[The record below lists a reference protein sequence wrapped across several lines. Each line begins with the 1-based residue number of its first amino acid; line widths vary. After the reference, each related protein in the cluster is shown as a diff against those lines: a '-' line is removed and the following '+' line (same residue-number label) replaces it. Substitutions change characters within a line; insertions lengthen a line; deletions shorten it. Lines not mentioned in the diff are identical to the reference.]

1 MLIEC
6 AICGKS
12 YKTLESQLPKEKTVS
27 FSCKGCGTKLKIT
40 PLKNRPG
47 KNTTIIAVPADGS
60 GGDAYVAGP
69 GAGQSL
75 KDKIVSDIDKLPP
88 LPQVVFRVHELIAS
102 PDSSAKQIAKEI
114 ETDQAIA
121 AKVLRIANSAYYGMG
136 GKISSVQHASVV
148 LGYKT
153 LGEIVTIAGAEG
165 TLEGKLP
172 GYGYDTH
179 DLWEHSLAVAFG
191 SKTIALTRQPELA
204 NEAYTAGLIH
214 DIGKIILDPY
224 IVDQKEL
231 IDDYLER
238 EEKTFLDAENHFFGF
253 NHAEIAYEVCK
264 QWNFPESIAT
274 AIRFH
279 HGPSA
284 SNGHVLAYIL
294 HMADYQAKVSGTGYE
309 QDDYLYEIET
319 GTMDF
324 LGISHDEAGRISIET
339 MESMSQFSS

>member
-12 YKTLESQLPKEKTVS
+12 YKALESQLPKEKTVS

-69 GAGQSL
+69 GSGQTL
-75 KDKIVSDIDKLPP
+75 MEKIVSDIKQLSP
-88 LPQVVFRVHELIAS
+88 LPQVVFRVQELLAN
-102 PDSSAKQIAKEI
+102 PDSSAKEIAKEI

-172 GYGYDTH
+172 GYGYDTR

-191 SKTIALTRQPELA
+191 SKLIAQSTQPELA
-204 NEAYTAGLIH
+204 SEAYTAGLIH
-214 DIGKIILDPY
+214 DIGKIILDSY

-231 IDDYLER
+231 VDEYIEK
-238 EEKTFLDAENHFFGF
+238 EEKTFLDAEDHFFGF
-253 NHAEIAYEVCK
+253 NHAEIAYEICK
-264 QWNFPESIAT
+264 KWNFPESINA
-274 AIRFH
+274 AIRYH
-279 HGPSA
+279 HGPSG
-284 SNGHVLAYIL
+284 SDGHRLAYIL
-294 HMADYQAKVSGTGYE
+294 HMADYLAKVSGTGYE
-309 QDDYLYEIET
+309 EDDYLYELET
-319 GTMDF
+319 GTIDF
-324 LGISHDEAGRISIET
+324 LGISHDATGRISLET
-339 MESMSQFSS
+339 MESVGQFSS

>member
-12 YKTLESQLPKEKTVS
+12 YKALESQLPKEKTVS

-40 PLKNRPG
+40 PMKNRPG

-69 GAGQSL
+69 GTGQTL
-75 KDKIVSDIDKLPP
+75 IDKIISDIKQLSP
-88 LPQVVFRVHELIAS
+88 LPQVVFRVQELLAN

-172 GYGYDTH
+172 GYGYDTR

-191 SKTIALTRQPELA
+191 SKLIAENTEPELA
-204 NEAYTAGLIH
+204 SEAYTAGLIH
-214 DIGKIILDPY
+214 DIGKIILDSY

-231 IDDYLER
+231 IDEYIET
-238 EEKTFLDAENHFFGF
+238 EEKTFLDAEDHFFGF
-253 NHAEIAYEVCK
+253 NHAEIAYEICK
-264 QWNFPESIAT
+264 KWNFPESINT
-274 AIRFH
+274 AIRYH
-279 HGPSA
+279 HGPAGSE
-284 SNGHVLAYIL
+284 GHMLAYIL
-294 HMADYQAKVSGTGYE
+294 HMADYLAKVSGTGYE
-309 QDDYLYEIET
+309 QDDYLYELET
-319 GTMDF
+319 GTIDF
-324 LGISHDEAGRISIET
+324 LGISHDATGRISLET
-339 MESMSQFSS
+339 MESVGQFSS